1 MIGQREIVIDSVFFV
16 GASSARGRTND
27 RRTGDRA
34 SRSASWRVSDRIS
47 GRAGWIIDDSIDI
60 IDGESRHK
68 GRAVMHDDVARI
80 VHT

>member
-1 MIGQREIVIDSVFFV
+1 MIGQREEVIDSVFFV
-16 GASSARGRTND
+16 GAGQAR
-27 RRTGDRA
+27 DRA
-34 SRSASWRVSDRIS
+34 IGSASWRVSDRIS